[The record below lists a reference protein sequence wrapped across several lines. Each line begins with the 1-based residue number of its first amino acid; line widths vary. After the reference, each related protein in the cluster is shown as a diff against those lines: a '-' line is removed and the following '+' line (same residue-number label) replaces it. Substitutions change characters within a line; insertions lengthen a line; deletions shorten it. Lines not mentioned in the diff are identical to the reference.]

1 MKEGILPTRYA
12 KALVNVAQK
21 RKVLADVLAQVP
33 SLKQA
38 VASLDLTGAFAKPQP
53 LMASLKK
60 ANVQPDMV
68 TLVGMLAEAN
78 RLALLPAVL
87 DSVQALGEQ
96 ASGIARVK
104 VESSQKLTDAQ
115 RAQIVKAVQ
124 PYVKGAK
131 IVVDEASNV
140 GLQAGFRAFFAGM
153 VWDASLKGRFQ
164 RLKEHLAAS
173 AKTGTHF

>member
-21 RKVLADVLAQVP
+21 RKVLADVLAQLP

-38 VASLDLTGAFAKPQP
+38 VASLDLTVATAKAQP

-87 DSVQALGEQ
+87 DSVQSIGEK

-104 VESSQKLTDAQ
+104 VETAQALTDTQ
-115 RAQIVKAVQ
+115 RAQIIKAVQ
-124 PYVKGAK
+124 PYVDGAK
-131 IVVDEASNV
+131 VIVDETPNA
-140 GLQAGFRAFFAGM
+140 GLQAGFRAFFGGM

-164 RLKEHLAAS
+164 RLKEHLAQA
-173 AKTGTHF
+173 THF